1 MPSGSSAEGME
12 TLALETAGPVARLAL
27 NRPDQRNAMSALLV
41 AELIECL
48 QRIEGDPQIRT
59 IVLSGAGRG
68 FCAGS
73 DLSELAAI
81 DAAGRE
87 AFEAESGRLA
97 RLIWNL
103 ETPVIAAVTGF
114 AIGGGFTLATS
125 CDLVVTAPDAKWSLP
140 EVPIGLFPAW
150 GIDSVV
156 LRAGQVRAR
165 RLCWGIDMLDG
176 KAAVEIGLA
185 DELADDPVTAA
196 CALAQK
202 LAALP
207 PESAAAVK
215 RYFAP
220 AGPAAA
226 SDAAANRHFL
236 QCCDT
241 AEAAASF
248 IRYGKTR

>member
-1 MPSGSSAEGME
+1 ME
-12 TLALETAGPVARLAL
+12 TLALETAGPVARLSL
-27 NRPDQRNAMSALLV
+27 DRPDQRNAMSALLV
-41 AELIECL
+41 AELGECL
-48 QRIEGDPQIRT
+48 QQLEGDPQIRT
-59 IVLSGAGRG
+59 IVLSGSGRG

-73 DLSELAAI
+73 DLSELAAM

-125 CDLVVTAPDAKWSLP
+125 CDIVVTAPDAKWSLP

-156 LRAGQVRAR
+156 LRAGQARAR
-165 RLCWGIDMLDG
+165 RLCWGIDILDG
-176 KAAVEIGLA
+176 QQAIEAGLA
-185 DELADDPVTAA
+185 DELADDPIAA
-196 CALAQK
+196 AHELAQK

-207 PESAAAVK
+207 PNPPQRSSATSLRPGRRRQATLRPIAISCNAATPPK
-215 RYFAP
+215 PPP
-220 AGPAAA
+220 ASSATARAGSHAA
-226 SDAAANRHFL
+226 DQRM
-236 QCCDT
+236 
-241 AEAAASF
+241 
-248 IRYGKTR
+248 